1 MPLCLSRLVLN
12 ARDRAARRDVANPY
26 AMHQTL
32 ARVFAAHPDA
42 SPARFLWRLEPGG
55 PFDPPI
61 VLIQSAQ
68 AGNWE
73 RLPPRYGEAQS
84 RPYDPARLLQTGRE
98 LRFRLAANP
107 TRAQKAD
114 ETARRGRRFGIHDD
128 GEALSWLDTKG
139 QTRGGF
145 ALCRFERAAL
155 RSGDAFWF
163 DANIDADTCAETDAG
178 VLFDVQV
185 RRTRWRFRKAGADAT
200 GWLTFDVAHYEG
212 RLRVTDPVRLAE
224 VIESGIGR
232 GKAFGLGLL
241 SVAP

>member
-1 MPLCLSRLVLN
+1 
-12 ARDRAARRDVANPY
+12 VANPY

-32 ARVFAAHPDA
+32 ARVFAEHTDA
-42 SPARFLWRLEPGG
+42 PPARFLWRLEAGG

-68 AGNWE
+68 AGNWD
-73 RLPPRYGEAQS
+73 RLPPRYGNAQS
-84 RPYDPARLLQTGRE
+84 KPYDPARLLQTGRE
-98 LRFRLAANP
+98 LRFRLDANP
-107 TRAQKAD
+107 TRAQKAESD
-114 ETARRGRRFGIHDD
+114 LARRGRRFGIHDD
-128 GEALSWLDTKG
+128 GEALAWLDAQG
-139 QTRGGF
+139 QMRSGF
-145 ALCRFERAAL
+145 ALCRLERATL
-155 RSGDAFWF
+155 RPGDEFWF
-163 DANIDADTCAETDAG
+163 DADVGAKTDAG
-178 VLFDVQV
+178 ALFDVQV

-224 VIESGIGR
+224 TIETGIGR

>member
-1 MPLCLSRLVLN
+1 MPLYLSRLVLDP
-12 ARDRAARRDVANPY
+12 RDRAARRDVANPY

-32 ARVFAAHPDA
+32 ARVFAEHPDA
-42 SPARFLWRLEPGG
+42 PPARFLWRLEPGG

-73 RLPPRYGEAQS
+73 RLPPRYGNAQS
-84 RPYDPARLLQTGRE
+84 KPYDPARLLQTGRE
-98 LRFRLAANP
+98 LRFRLDANP
-107 TRAQKAD
+107 TRAQKAESD
-114 ETARRGRRFGIHDD
+114 LARRGRRFGIHDD
-128 GEALSWLDTKG
+128 GEALAWLDAQG
-139 QTRGGF
+139 QTRSGF
-145 ALCRFERAAL
+145 ALCGLERATL
-155 RSGDAFWF
+155 RPGDEFWF
-163 DANIDADTCAETDAG
+163 DEDAGAKTDAG
-178 VLFDVQV
+178 ALFDVQV

-200 GWLTFDVAHYEG
+200 GWLTFDVSHYEG

-224 VIESGIGR
+224 TIETGIGR